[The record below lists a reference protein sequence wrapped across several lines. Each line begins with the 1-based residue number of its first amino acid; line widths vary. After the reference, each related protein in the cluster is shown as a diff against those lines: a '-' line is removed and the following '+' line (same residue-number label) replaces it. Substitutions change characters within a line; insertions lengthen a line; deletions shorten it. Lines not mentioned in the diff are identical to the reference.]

1 MTGEPSINDLHDMA
15 EDMGSGDDIQ
25 TVIWTRELAKRLLLP
40 RADIEALE
48 DLLDTYFMQ
57 ARSHTVSSKCDKIC
71 LQANVQVESHC
82 SVVAD
87 GSLDCTLLLVHK
99 QGAAAVRYQFTGRWM
114 RC

>member
-15 EDMGSGDDIQ
+15 EDLGSGDDIQ
-25 TVIWTRELAKRLLLP
+25 TVIWTRQLAKRLLLP

-57 ARSHTVSSKCDKIC
+57 ARSHTVC

-99 QGAAAVRYQFTGRWM
+99 QGAVAVRYQFTGRWM